1 MAASQGRV
9 WAVTAMRREAVKNE
23 AAMVAATIAPDDCRC
38 RMRLARAHQG
48 IACVVL
54 ATACFG
60 ALDTTAKIASAVV
73 PVVMV
78 MWWRYLFQALV
89 TGIVLG
95 PLRGRALLRTRRP
108 GLQVLRGL
116 TLVLSSALAFISLRT
131 LPLAE
136 FSALLM
142 LTPLV
147 ITVIAARGL
156 GERIPAWRWAMLLG
170 GFAGALVV
178 IRPGTDAF
186 NAAMLLPL
194 AVVAASAAYQVL
206 TAQLVKVDDAGTTHF
221 YTGLTGALVGSALLP
236 FFWQTLPHL
245 GWWALLALLGGLS
258 TLGHFLLIQAYGRAP
273 ASTLTPYLYCQI
285 GFGTLGGWVA
295 FGDRPDGISMLGIG
309 LIAAFG
315 VAGTWLDAREGA
327 ARRLSSAPP

>member
-1 MAASQGRV
+1 MAY
-9 WAVTAMRREAVKNE
+9 
-23 AAMVAATIAPDDCRC
+23 
-38 RMRLARAHQG
+38 
-48 IACVVL
+48 VVL

-60 ALDTTAKIASAVV
+60 ALDTTAKIASAAV

-116 TLVLSSALAFISLRT
+116 TLVLSSGLAFIALRT

-178 IRPGTDAF
+178 IRPGADDF

-194 AVVAASAAYQVL
+194 AVVAASAAYQLL
-206 TAQLVKVDDAGTTHF
+206 TAKLVKVDDAGTTHF
-221 YTGLTGALVGSALLP
+221 YTGLTGALVGTALLP
-236 FFWQTLPHL
+236 LSWQALPHA
-245 GWWALLALLGGLS
+245 GWWALLVLLGLLS

-285 GFGTLGGWVA
+285 GFGTLGGWLA
-295 FGDRPDGISMLGIG
+295 FGDQPDGLSVLGIA

-315 VAGTWLDAREGA
+315 VAGTWLDAREARA
-327 ARRLSSAPP
+327 AAGLSSAPP